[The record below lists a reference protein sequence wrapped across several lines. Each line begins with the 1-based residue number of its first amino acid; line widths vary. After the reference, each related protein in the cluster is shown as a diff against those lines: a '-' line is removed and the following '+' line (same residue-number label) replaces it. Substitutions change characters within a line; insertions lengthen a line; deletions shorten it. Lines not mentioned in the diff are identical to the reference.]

1 MLLALTHDDR
11 RFLEQALV
19 LAERG
24 RGCTSPNPMVGAVIV
39 RGAEVQGVGFHAG
52 AGYDHAEVVA
62 LKDALR
68 RGAATDGLRGTTMY
82 VTLEP
87 CCHHGRTP
95 PCTEALIAA
104 GVARVVVGAID
115 PSARV
120 NGRGVSQLRDAGVV
134 VDLADGEL
142 GYRARR
148 QNDAFRKHAIR
159 GLPFVTY
166 KYAMTLDGHVATESG
181 HSAWISG
188 EESRRMVHRL
198 RAGSDA
204 VLVGAG
210 TLRADDPRMTARDV
224 DAKRQP
230 LRVVVDPQLRVTR
243 DAAVITSAA
252 EGPVLFVCSPT
263 VDSARRDEVR
273 GWGVDVGSVEPAPGG
288 LTGSPP
294 DPRAVARLLGERDVQ
309 SVLLEGGP
317 TLAAA
322 WWAAG
327 LIDRVLAFVA
337 PVLSGGR
344 AAPGPLPVP
353 GTQRMDEALR
363 LRDVEIDTS
372 GEDALIS
379 GYLREPY

>member
-1 MLLALTHDDR
+1 MALTDTDR
-11 RFLEQALV
+11 LYLERALD

-24 RGCTSPNPMVGAVIV
+24 RGRTSPNPMVGAVIV
-39 RGAEVQGVGFHAG
+39 AGGQVLGEGFHTG
-52 AGYDHAEVVA
+52 AGTDHAEVVA
-62 LKDALR
+62 LKDAQQR
-68 RGAATDGLRGTTMY
+68 AGSPDVARGATMY

-95 PCTEALIAA
+95 LCTDALIAA
-104 GVARVVVGAID
+104 GVVRVVVGAID
-115 PSARV
+115 PSARID
-120 NGRGVSQLRDAGVV
+120 GRGIGTLREAGVA
-134 VDLADGEL
+134 VDVADGEIARRL
-142 GYRARR
+142 RR
-148 QNDAFRKHAIR
+148 QNDAFRKHAVS

-188 EESRRMVHRL
+188 EESRRAVHLL
-198 RAGSDA
+198 RAEADA
-204 VLVGAG
+204 VLVGSG
-210 TLRADDPRMTARDV
+210 TLRADNPRLTARDV
-224 DAKRQP
+224 GAVRQP
-230 LRVVVDPQLRVTR
+230 LRVVIDSRLRVTR
-243 DAAVITSAA
+243 EAALIASAGD
-252 EGPVLFVCSPT
+252 GPVLLVCSPT
-263 VDSARRDEVR
+263 ADPARIDEVR
-273 GWGVDVGSVEPAPGG
+273 SWGVEVAVVDPSAGS
-288 LTGSPP
+288 LTGGRP
-294 DPRAVARLLGERDVQ
+294 DPRAVARLLGGRDVQ

-327 LIDRVLAFVA
+327 LIDCVLAFVA

-363 LRDVEIDTS
+363 LRDVEVATS
-372 GEDALIS
+372 GADARIS

>member
-1 MLLALTHDDR
+1 LTLTHDDQ
-11 RFLEQALV
+11 RFLERALV

-24 RGCTSPNPMVGAVIV
+24 RGHTSPNPIVGALIV
-39 RGAEVQGVGFHAG
+39 REGEVVGEGFHAG
-52 AGYDHAEVVA
+52 AGTDHAEVVA
-62 LKDALR
+62 LKDAR
-68 RGAATDGLRGTTMY
+68 QRGTDGVRDATIY

-104 GVARVVVGAID
+104 GISRVVVGAVD
-115 PSARV
+115 PSPRM
-120 NGRGVSQLRDAGVV
+120 NGHGLAQLRAAGVA
-134 VDLADGEL
+134 VDVADGAL

-148 QNDAFRKHAIR
+148 QNDAFRKHAVR

-188 EESRRMVHRL
+188 DESRLRVHQL
-198 RAGSDA
+198 RAEADA

-210 TLRADDPRMTARDV
+210 TLRADDPRLTARDV
-224 DAKRQP
+224 GAVRQP
-230 LRVVVDPQLRVTR
+230 LRVVIDPLLRVAHE
-243 DAAVITSAA
+243 AALIASVGD
-252 EGPVLFVCSPT
+252 GPVLLVCSPA
-263 VDSARRDEVR
+263 VDPARADEVR
-273 GWGVDVGSVEPAPGG
+273 SWGVEVMSVGPAPGG
-288 LTGSPP
+288 LAGSPP
-294 DPRAVARLLGERDVQ
+294 DPTAVARLLAERDVQ
-309 SVLLEGGP
+309 ALLLEGGP

-322 WWAAG
+322 WWAVG
-327 LIDRVLAFVA
+327 LIDRVLVFVA
-337 PVLSGGR
+337 PILSGGR

-363 LRDVEIDTS
+363 LRDVELGTS
-372 GEDALIS
+372 GADAVIS